1 MGQTEMLEDLVGMVQ
16 GLDGDEDLEIG
27 SYQNSENLNSR
38 VKKPAVGGVP
48 STNTTSFEL
57 KNRMGEMMES
67 EDKIYK

>member
-1 MGQTEMLEDLVGMVQ
+1 
-16 GLDGDEDLEIG
+16 
-27 SYQNSENLNSR
+27 

-67 EDKIYK
+67 DDKIYK